1 MQKAK
6 AAAKKALMSEEEKA
20 ARGRVLGMRKLNGEW
35 SLRLQRHEDSCRRPR
50 LKENSGPWLQGLREQ
65 VTESLEALEA
75 EGADMLAM
83 QGKPVT
89 AEVLEGIERE
99 DQRDIVHRDGHMK
112 ALQRVI

>member
-6 AAAKKALMSEEEKA
+6 AAAKKAFMSEEEKA
-20 ARGRVLGMRKLNGEW
+20 ARGRVLGMEKW
-35 SLRLQRHEDSCRRPR
+35 SLRLQRHEDSWRRPR
-50 LKENSGPWLQGLREQ
+50 LKESSEPWLQGLREQ
-65 VTESLEALEA
+65 VTESFEALEA

-89 AEVLEGIERE
+89 AEVLEGWKLRIKE
-99 DQRDIVHRDGHMK
+99 ILKAHRVGHMK